1 MSKNIPS
8 QQHRSIPGRILT
20 RDDTSPSLFFIGAGN
35 AFTKKFYQN
44 NALIVKGQDH
54 VLIDCGT
61 RTPEALATLGL
72 SVMDVHTYLITHSH
86 ADHIG
91 GLEEVMLINRYMAR
105 RKTTMVAPTSYRAFL
120 WKHSLKGGAAYN
132 ERVNGKYLQ
141 FDDFWDSAEMVP
153 VAGADRQLCET
164 RVGSIKLAM
173 FRTRH
178 IPDSAPTWRSSSPSY
193 GVVIDDRIL
202 YTSDTRFDPGMFDF
216 LAKHYTFDAVF
227 HDCQLFTGGV
237 HASLE
242 ELRQLPPSLKA
253 ITYLMHYGDKVDDY
267 TAKAVEY
274 GFKGFV
280 QQGTP
285 YVFEDSRRS

>member
-105 RKTTMVAPTSYRAFL
+105 RKTIPRIPVEALTERWRCLQRA
-120 WKHSLKGGAAYN
+120 GQ
-132 ERVNGKYLQ
+132 RQ
-141 FDDFWDSAEMVP
+141 VP
-153 VAGADRQLCET
+153 SV
-164 RVGSIKLAM
+164 
-173 FRTRH
+173 
-178 IPDSAPTWRSSSPSY
+178 
-193 GVVIDDRIL
+193 
-202 YTSDTRFDPGMFDF
+202 
-216 LAKHYTFDAVF
+216 
-227 HDCQLFTGGV
+227 
-237 HASLE
+237 
-242 ELRQLPPSLKA
+242 
-253 ITYLMHYGDKVDDY
+253 
-267 TAKAVEY
+267 
-274 GFKGFV
+274 
-280 QQGTP
+280 
-285 YVFEDSRRS
+285 